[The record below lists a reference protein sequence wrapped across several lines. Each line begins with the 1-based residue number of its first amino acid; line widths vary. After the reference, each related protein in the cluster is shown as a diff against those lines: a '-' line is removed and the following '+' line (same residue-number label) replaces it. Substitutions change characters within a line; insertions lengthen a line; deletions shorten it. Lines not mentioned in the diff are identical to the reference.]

1 MIGRF
6 TRLGMYEDLL
16 KSGDFIIGVIRM
28 VIRGRTKSTTQNYEI
43 NMLNNPSKI
52 GYGPIFEGKISA

>member
-16 KSGDFIIGVIRM
+16 KSGDFIKVSCGALLALVGFLGGRL
-28 VIRGRTKSTTQNYEI
+28 RGRTKLTI
-43 NMLNNPSKI
+43 
-52 GYGPIFEGKISA
+52 